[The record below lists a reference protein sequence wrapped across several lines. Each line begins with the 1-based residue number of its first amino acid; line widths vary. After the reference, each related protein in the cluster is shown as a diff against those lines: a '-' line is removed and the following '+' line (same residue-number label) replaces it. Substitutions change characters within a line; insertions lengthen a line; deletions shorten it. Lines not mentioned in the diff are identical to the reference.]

1 MVAMPDSGNTNQ
13 MVGAVIKPQ
22 LGTNASGRRLA
33 INGGEPVRPSA
44 RSWPEWPVAASGA
57 KDLVEE
63 VLRST
68 RWTLSSAG
76 DRELFERRFAK
87 AFAAYVG
94 SRHCVPVDHGSS
106 ALVIGLESLGLDEGA
121 LVAVPS
127 FTWVACAAAVFRAGL
142 VPVLVDVD
150 KDTGCVGPS
159 ALDVHADV
167 EAVMAV
173 HMACVMADVPALV
186 RAAESVGAVVVE
198 DVAQAH
204 GARWLGRS
212 AGSIGILGCFSM
224 QQTKVLAAGEGGAVV
239 TDDPGLATVLEE
251 LRADSRRHPAA
262 PIGGGKTELV
272 EAATYLMGAN
282 FCLDEFNA
290 AILCAQLEELDAQHE
305 TRNGNHDLLES
316 LLADVEGV
324 RLLRPRPA
332 QTRMSIYEASFIF
345 DPLPSGMTNEWLAEA
360 LTAELGLPFYP
371 PRAPLHRSRLLRPW
385 AKPSLGARAQRF
397 RDFARVTTFP
407 NSDYLARHSVL
418 THHRAFLGTND
429 DMIDMANAVRKV
441 VDVH

>member
-1 MVAMPDSGNTNQ
+1 MFDMGGIKLVLE
-13 MVGAVIKPQ
+13 AVSKPQ
-22 LGTNASGRRLA
+22 LGTKASDRRLA
-33 INGGEPVRPSA
+33 LHGGEPVRSA
-44 RSWPEWPVAASGA
+44 LRRWPEWPVAVNGA
-57 KDLVEE
+57 RDLLEE
-63 VLRST
+63 VLCSN

-94 SRHCVPVDHGSS
+94 SSHCVPVDHGSS
-106 ALVIGLESLGLDEGA
+106 ALVIGLEALGLDEGA
-121 LVAVPS
+121 LVAIPS

-150 KDTGCVGPS
+150 KDTGCIGPS
-159 ALDVHADV
+159 ALDVYEDV

-173 HMACVMADVPALV
+173 HMSCVMTDVPALV

-198 DVAQAH
+198 DVSQAH
-204 GARWLGRS
+204 GARWLDRS
-212 AGSIGILGCFSM
+212 AGSIGTVGCFSM

-251 LRADSRRHPAA
+251 LRADSRRPPTT

-272 EAATYLMGAN
+272 EAATYMMGAN

-305 TRNGNHDLLES
+305 TRNANHDLLES

-345 DPLPSGMTNEWLAEA
+345 DPLPSGMTNERLAEA

-371 PRAPLHRSRLLRPW
+371 PRDPLHRSRLLRPW

-397 RDFARVTTFP
+397 RDFAKGTTFP

-429 DMIDMANAVRKV
+429 DMVDMARAVRKV
-441 VDVH
+441 VEVH